1 MRSEDEIVRAHDL
14 LNQVIKGQV
23 PEAVEID
30 RETDISL
37 IAAEDVL
44 CWVLCH
50 DHSSNFEHNLQALR
64 VVMDE
69 AGYDLH
75 KVDGPEA
82 ATERSE

>member
-1 MRSEDEIVRAHDL
+1 MKSENEIVRAHDL
-14 LNQVIKGQV
+14 LNQVIQGQV
-23 PEAVEID
+23 PEAVEMD

-37 IAAEDVL
+37 VAAEDVL

-64 VVMDE
+64 GAMDE

-75 KVDGPEA
+75 KVDEPETA
-82 ATERSE
+82 ERSE